1 MVDGSVKTSR
11 VTRIVV
17 LAITALAMITSGC
30 SNNTPQP
37 PASVLSSAQVGGH
50 AIDGAGRRAT
60 SASPC
65 PLDGSD
71 LLGGSTDENTGA
83 YERTV
88 GDHHELVL
96 VGAWDRPRGMVQSG
110 YAAVRKGLAS
120 PECRTSATL
129 GRAIRGLADSDLA
142 FSSVWRNASKE
153 RVSIVRSY
161 TYVAGTLVMV
171 SLQRTDG
178 SDPEVSDLT
187 RLVKKQV
194 ALTNSR

>member
-1 MVDGSVKTSR
+1 MV
-11 VTRIVV
+11 
-17 LAITALAMITSGC
+17 LSGC
-30 SNNTPQP
+30 SSTPTVSP
-37 PASVLSSAQVGGH
+37 PTSVLSNTQVGGD
-50 AIDGAGRRAT
+50 AVDEAGARAT
-60 SASPC
+60 SASSC

-71 LLGGSTDENTGA
+71 LLGGATDGNTGA

-88 GDHHELVL
+88 GGHHELV
-96 VGAWDRPRGMVQSG
+96 VIGAWDRPRGMVQSG

-120 PECRTSATL
+120 PECRTPPTL
-129 GRAIRGLADSDLA
+129 ARAIRGLADSDLA
-142 FSSVWRNASKE
+142 FSSVWRNADKQ
-153 RVSIVRSY
+153 RVSTVRSY
-161 TYVAGTLVMV
+161 TYVADTLVMV